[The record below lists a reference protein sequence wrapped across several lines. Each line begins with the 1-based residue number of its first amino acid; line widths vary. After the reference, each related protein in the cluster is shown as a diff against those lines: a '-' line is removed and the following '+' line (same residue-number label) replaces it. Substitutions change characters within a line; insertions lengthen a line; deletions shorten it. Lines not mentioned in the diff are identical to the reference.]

1 MVAAGV
7 TAVASIGAAD
17 SPAPLEEV
25 ISVSVFIK
33 VTYRMAAMP
42 ALAVAASS
50 ADLTPET
57 PTAPIV

>member
-1 MVAAGV
+1 MVATEVSVGV
-7 TAVASIGAAD
+7 AD
-17 SPAPLEEV
+17 SLAPVEEM

-33 VTYRMAAMP
+33 VTYKMAAMP

-57 PTAPIV
+57 PTAPMV

>member
-1 MVAAGV
+1 VIVAAGV
-7 TAVASIGAAD
+7 SLGVVT
-17 SPAPLEEV
+17 SPAPVEGV
-25 ISVSVFIK
+25 ISVAVFVK

-57 PTAPIV
+57 PTAPMV